1 MSKAFTYVGGP
12 KDKETSMAEE
22 VDFPEVH
29 EGGVYRWSGMSHGQ
43 VGAGDPYGALPEADS
58 ATAVWHPRD
67 KE

>member
-12 KDKETSMAEE
+12 KDKETSQAEE

-29 EGGVYRWSGMSHGQ
+29 EGGVYQWPGLSHGSGTGGPDGEQ
-43 VGAGDPYGALPEADS
+43 PEANK
-58 ATAVWHPRD
+58 ATAAWQPRH